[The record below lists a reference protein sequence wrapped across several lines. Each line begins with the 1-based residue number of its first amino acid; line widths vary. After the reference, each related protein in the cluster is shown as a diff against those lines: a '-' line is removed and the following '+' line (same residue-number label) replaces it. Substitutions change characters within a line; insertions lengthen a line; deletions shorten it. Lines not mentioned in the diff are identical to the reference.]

1 MGSIAR
7 SYNKAKILEI
17 CGDKLEEIK
26 KGFKGSKV
34 VDIQR
39 RLRLLGYN
47 LAKYEIDGIFGLE
60 TITAIKK
67 FQQDRGLLATGIVD
81 EETWQELVD
90 AGYKIGD
97 RLLYLKVPPLRG
109 DDVKTLQSWL
119 KVLGFYTYNENGIFH
134 ENTHKALIEFQ
145 KNMNLPADG
154 IAGETTLQH
163 LRNLKRIIESRKSS
177 NYPFVKSYKE
187 NSSIEKIRVILDYGE
202 NIDYKSEGFKFYKEK
217 IYICKSVVNFCRD
230 MLLEKGIDT
239 LLTVNDVIN
248 TSLFLN
254 DRIDFANKSDA
265 EILVSVNPASS
276 YDLDSNGSS
285 CFYFQGFKSYSI
297 SGKRIANLIQDKL
310 VHNLNSLDC
319 RVHGANFAILKE
331 TKMTAVVVEPA
342 FISNQKDRNN
352 LKETSYQMGISSS
365 IANAVLQFLNE

>member
-1 MGSIAR
+1 
-7 SYNKAKILEI
+7 
-17 CGDKLEEIK
+17 LEEIK

-39 RLRLLGYN
+39 RLKLLGYN

-109 DDVKTLQSWL
+109 DDVKTIQSWL

-134 ENTHKALIEFQ
+134 ENTHKALLEFQ

-154 IAGETTLQH
+154 IAGQATLQH
-163 LRNLKRIIESRKSS
+163 LRSLKRIIESRKSS
-177 NYPFVKSYKE
+177 NYPFVKNYKE

-217 IYICKSVVNFCRD
+217 IYICKSVVNFCRG

-265 EILVSVNPASS
+265 DILISVNPASS
-276 YDLDSNGSS
+276 SDPDSNGSS

-310 VHNLNSLDC
+310 VYNLNSLDC

-331 TKMTAVVVEPA
+331 TKMTAAVVEPA

-352 LKETSYQMGISSS
+352 LKDTSYQMGISSS
-365 IANAVLQFLNE
+365 IVDAVLQFLNE

>member
-7 SYNKAKILEI
+7 SYHKAKILEI

-60 TITAIKK
+60 TIAAIKK

-265 EILVSVNPASS
+265 EILISVNPASS
-276 YDLDSNGSS
+276 SDLDSNGSS

-310 VHNLNSLDC
+310 VHNLNLLDC

>member
-1 MGSIAR
+1 M
-7 SYNKAKILEI
+7 
-17 CGDKLEEIK
+17 EEIK
-26 KGFKGSKV
+26 RGYKGSKV

-39 RLRLLGYN
+39 RLKLLGYN
-47 LAKYEIDGIFGLE
+47 LVKYEIDGIFGPE

-97 RLLYLKVPPLRG
+97 RLLYLKVPPFRG

-119 KVLGFYTYNENGIFH
+119 KVLGFYTHNENGIFF

-163 LRNLKRIIESRKSS
+163 LRNLKRIIESHKSS

-217 IYICKSVVNFCRD
+217 IYICKSVVNFCRS

-265 EILVSVNPASS
+265 DILISINLASS
-276 YDLDSNGSS
+276 SDSDSNGSS

-310 VHNLNSLDC
+310 VYNLNLLDC

-331 TKMTAVVVEPA
+331 TKMSAVVVEPA

-352 LKETSYQMGISSS
+352 LKDTSYQMGISSS
-365 IANAVLQFLNE
+365 IVDAVLQFLNE

>member
-1 MGSIAR
+1 M
-7 SYNKAKILEI
+7 
-17 CGDKLEEIK
+17 EEIK

-47 LAKYEIDGIFGLE
+47 LAKYEIDGIFGPE

-81 EETWQELVD
+81 EETWQEMVD

-109 DDVKTLQSWL
+109 DDVKTIQSWL

-177 NYPFVKSYKE
+177 NYPFIKSYKE
-187 NSSIEKIRVILDYGE
+187 NSNIEKIRVILDYGE

-217 IYICKSVVNFCRD
+217 IYICKSVVNLCRS

-239 LLTVNDVIN
+239 LLTVSDVIN

-265 EILVSVNPASS
+265 DILISVNPASS
-276 YDLDSNGSS
+276 SDPDSNGSS

-310 VHNLNSLDC
+310 VYNLNSLDC

-352 LKETSYQMGISSS
+352 LKDTSYQVRISSS
-365 IANAVLQFLNE
+365 IVDAVFQFLNE

>member
-1 MGSIAR
+1 
-7 SYNKAKILEI
+7 
-17 CGDKLEEIK
+17 LEEIK
-26 KGFKGSKV
+26 NGFKGSKV

-47 LAKYEIDGIFGLE
+47 LAKYEIDGIFGPE

-67 FQQDRGLLATGIVD
+67 FQQDRGLLATGIMD

-109 DDVKTLQSWL
+109 DDVKTIQSWL

-134 ENTHKALIEFQ
+134 ENTHNALIEFQ
-145 KNMNLPADG
+145 KNMNLPVDG
-154 IAGETTLQH
+154 IAGETTLKH
-163 LRNLKRIIESRKSS
+163 LRNLKRIIESRKSY

-202 NIDYKSEGFKFYKEK
+202 NIDNKSEGFKFYKEK
-217 IYICKSVVNFCRD
+217 IYICKSVVNFCRS

-248 TSLFLN
+248 TSLFLS

-265 EILVSVNPASS
+265 DILISVNPASS
-276 YDLDSNGSS
+276 SDPDSNGSS

-297 SGKRIANLIQDKL
+297 SGKSIANLIQDKL
-310 VHNLNSLDC
+310 VYNLNLLDC

-342 FISNQKDRNN
+342 FITNQKDRNN
-352 LKETSYQMGISSS
+352 LKDTSYQMGISSS
-365 IANAVLQFLNE
+365 IADAVLQFLNE

>member
-7 SYNKAKILEI
+7 SYHKAKILEI

-60 TITAIKK
+60 TIAAIKK

-265 EILVSVNPASS
+265 EILISVNPASS
-276 YDLDSNGSS
+276 SDLDSNGSS